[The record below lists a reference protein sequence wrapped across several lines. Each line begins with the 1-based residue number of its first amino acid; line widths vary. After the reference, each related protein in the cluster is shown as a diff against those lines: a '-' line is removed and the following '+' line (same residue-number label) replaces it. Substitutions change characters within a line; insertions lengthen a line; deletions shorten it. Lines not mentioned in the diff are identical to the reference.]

1 MRRHRAHLA
10 RDAAGFRLAEIGE
23 GREVGEAGSGEAK
36 GAIPFDLGAGIAYG
50 WSGWV
55 WAKSMAHEGGVTA
68 FGEELRRAREER
80 GVSVE
85 AICAATKVPA
95 KHIRALEAGALGK
108 LPGGVFRRGF
118 VRSYLGALGLE
129 EGVWMR
135 RFEESCR
142 ASGVSEAA
150 EGEWATFAENVK
162 NSRIVPRRRMG
173 LRWLWVGGMLAA
185 LALAGWCGWR
195 LATHRGLL
203 PAIPISKVLKSSV
216 DNAPSR

>member
-1 MRRHRAHLA
+1 MGGNGGA
-10 RDAAGFRLAEIGE
+10 GE
-23 GREVGEAGSGEAK
+23 GRGRFRGGEAGPK
-36 GAIPFDLGAGIAYG
+36 IFDLALAIAYG

-55 WAKSMAHEGGVTA
+55 WAKSMAQEGGAAA

-80 GVSVE
+80 GVAVE

-95 KHIRALEAGALGK
+95 RHIRALEAGALGE

-129 EGVWMR
+129 EDAWMR

-142 ASGVSEAA
+142 QSGVGEPA
-150 EGEWATFAENVK
+150 ETEWAEFAENVK
-162 NSRIVPRRRMG
+162 NSRVVLRRRMG
-173 LRWLWVGGMLAA
+173 MRWVGVGVLLAA

-195 LATHRGLL
+195 LATHRGLI
-203 PAIPISKVLKSSV
+203 PAIPISRVLKSSV